1 MEKRKTR
8 YAAALRYNRGEQAA
22 PQVVASGQGKIAEKI
37 ISLARENDI
46 PVHEDPDLA
55 LALTDLEIGQ
65 EIPVELYGA
74 VAEVLAFIMFLDM
87 ERSGHYMKPKD

>member
-1 MEKRKTR
+1 MEKTKVR
-8 YAAALRYNRGEQAA
+8 YATALKYNRGEQSA
-22 PQVVASGQGKIAEKI
+22 PQVVASGRGKIAENI
-37 ISLARENDI
+37 ISLARQNDI

-87 ERSGHYMKPKD
+87 ERSGYHVNPKT